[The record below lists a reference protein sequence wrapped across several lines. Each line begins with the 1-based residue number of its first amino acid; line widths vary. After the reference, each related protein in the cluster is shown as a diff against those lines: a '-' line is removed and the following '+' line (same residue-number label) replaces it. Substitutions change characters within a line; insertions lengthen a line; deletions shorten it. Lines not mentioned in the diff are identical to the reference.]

1 MAEKIEQVVGHLFRS
16 EYGRLVAALT
26 RYFGPS
32 NIQLAEDVVQE
43 TLVSALNNWSVGGI
57 PSNPQAWL
65 FTVARRK
72 ALNELE
78 RSRMIRRHHHSNVPQ
93 LAGSTD
99 IDAIFLEEEI
109 QDSQLRM
116 IFTCCHPSLSTKSQ
130 IALTLKTLCGFGVKE
145 VASALLSNESSI
157 NKQLYRA
164 KHKIRNSHATFDI
177 PQGKALDERL
187 DTVTL
192 TMYLLFNE
200 GYNST
205 SGDLVIKKELCL
217 EAIRLTKLLLD
228 KFEGN
233 RRLCALLSLMCLHTA
248 RFDARVDNNGTI
260 ILFEDQDRSL
270 WSQDL
275 INIGLHYFK
284 RSINDATLSPY
295 HIEARIAAEHC
306 LSRSFDQT
314 DWQVIYDQYLLLH
327 KLKPNPII
335 LLNLAIIKSKL
346 QGVEVGLSELQ
357 ILAENQLLA
366 NYHLLQATQGIFYM
380 QLENYGK
387 ALPYLK
393 KSLELKPSHR
403 EASFI
408 RGKIAECEKLLA
420 PGGLD

>member
-1 MAEKIEQVVGHLFRS
+1 LAENIEQVVGHLFRS

-57 PSNPQAWL
+57 PANPQAWL

-72 ALNELE
+72 ALNEVE
-78 RSRMIRRHHHSNVPQ
+78 RNKMIRRHHHVNTPQ
-93 LAGSTD
+93 LAGSTN

-116 IFTCCHPSLSTKSQ
+116 IFTCCHPSLGTKSQ

-145 VASALLSNESSI
+145 VARALLSNESSI
-157 NKQLYRA
+157 NKKLYRA
-164 KHKIRNSHATFDI
+164 KQKIRNSQAAFDI

-192 TMYLLFNE
+192 AMYLLFNE

-205 SGDLVIKKELCL
+205 SGDLVIQKELCL

-228 KFEGN
+228 NFEGN

-248 RFDARVDNNGTI
+248 RFDARVDHSGTI
-260 ILFEDQDRSL
+260 VLFEDQDRSL
-270 WSQDL
+270 WNQDL

-306 LSRSFDQT
+306 LSKSFDQT
-314 DWQVIYDQYLLLH
+314 DWQVIYDQYTLLH

-346 QGVEVGLSELQ
+346 QGIEAGLSELQ
-357 ILAENQLLA
+357 ILAENQILA
-366 NYHLLQATQGIFYM
+366 NYHWLPATQGVFYM
-380 QLENYGK
+380 QLKNYGK

-393 KSLELKPSHR
+393 KSLELKPSDR

-408 RGKIAECEKLLA
+408 RGKIAKCEELLT
-420 PGGLD
+420 PGEQD